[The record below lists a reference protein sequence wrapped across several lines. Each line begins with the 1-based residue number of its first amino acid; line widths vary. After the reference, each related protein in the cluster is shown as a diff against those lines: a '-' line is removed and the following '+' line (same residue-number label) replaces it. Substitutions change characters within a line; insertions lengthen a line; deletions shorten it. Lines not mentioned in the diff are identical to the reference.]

1 MSAGVILPP
10 ESTLAPVKLSVQ
22 PPHMNSQGAPQPPQA
37 IVFWVLWFAIL
48 SGLLMIQF
56 FAGGGMPSGVDKGDG
71 PVLFQG
77 LALGAGLIAMIVRF
91 VVIPRIGTLE
101 KKLPAMIIGLAL
113 SEGIGII
120 GAFVVRPEFGSTK
133 LFMLAIS
140 VGCIVLSA
148 PVYAKLGGGN
158 SFRG

>member
-1 MSAGVILPP
+1 MNTQS
-10 ESTLAPVKLSVQ
+10 STLA
-22 PPHMNSQGAPQPPQA
+22 PQA
-37 IVFWVLWFAIL
+37 IVFWVIWFAIL

-56 FAGGGMPSGVDKGDG
+56 FAGGGMPSGVDKGEG

-77 LALGAGLIAMIVRF
+77 LALGMGMAAMIVRF

-113 SEGIGII
+113 SEGIGIL
-120 GAFVVRPEFGSTK
+120 GAFVVGPDFGSTK

-140 VGCIVLSA
+140 VGCIILYA
-148 PVYAKLGGGN
+148 PVYAKIGGN
-158 SFRG
+158 SSRS